1 MTPARLFVSL
11 LFATV
16 AMGLAGPALSTLPL
30 SHWLIPCLSGVLT
43 LVCLAL
49 LQHLSRR
56 RGSSPTHSDASRRT
70 GTVKWF
76 NATKGFGF
84 IVCEDGDEVFVHFR
98 ALRDGGRRTLRD
110 GLAVSFATTS
120 GDRGPQASDVEL
132 VKD

>member
-11 LFATV
+11 LLATV
-16 AMGLAGPALSTLPL
+16 AMGLASPALSALPL
-30 SHWLIPCLSGVLT
+30 NHWLIPCLSGALT
-43 LVCLAL
+43 LAFLAL
-49 LQHLSRR
+49 FQNLSKRQ
-56 RGSSPTHSDASRRT
+56 GSTQTHSDPNRRT